1 MFTYLKEDRILFTC
15 DFLGSHYATS
25 NLFVSS
31 RTEIYDAAKRYYAEI
46 MMSFRNN
53 IKRHL
58 IINAYRDWIS
68 DEVKNEVVLPF
79 VSMHGSTREK

>member
-58 IINAYRDWIS
+58 LLLTDGVEELWSI
-68 DEVKNEVVLPF
+68 
-79 VSMHGSTREK
+79 